1 MSKECNFSRQ
11 DRLSYEGFSLQKS
24 IIYLLVIINFTCTVY
39 FYSLQSVFSRIA
51 RVCKSDRGGPHKF
64 RSKWTTFLKSRLN
77 CSVPGDTPFYFNDIQ
92 ATTNFIEDGSE
103 QVLYGVFTTPDN
115 SIGKLNS
122 YYGY

>member
-1 MSKECNFSRQ
+1 MHA
-11 DRLSYEGFSLQKS
+11 
-24 IIYLLVIINFTCTVY
+24 VY

-115 SIGKLNS
+115 SIGKSKFIL
-122 YYGY
+122 